1 MTKWIFAI
9 INTICLIIIILFTAI
24 ELPTFNYA
32 FYNYEYNK
40 NSAFEIVGISSY
52 DLEKVTIKLMDYMKD
67 DAEDLEVYANING
80 VNREFF
86 NNLEKSHM
94 VDVKNLF
101 QIGYAIRNIAV
112 VVFFITFLCA
122 FVYKKRPALR
132 EYAKSFIS
140 IILIFVTAC
149 GGLVLVI
156 LSNFDKYFTIFH
168 EIFFDND
175 MWILDPA
182 TDLLINIVPLPFFID
197 IFKVVISLFFLA
209 AIVMMIIS
217 IVYLKSVN
225 NKQEVRE

>member
-9 INTICLIIIILFTAI
+9 INTICLIIIFLFTAI

-32 FYNYEYNK
+32 FYHYEYNK
-40 NSAFEIVGISSY
+40 NETFETIGISPY
-52 DLEKVTIKLMDYMKD
+52 DLEKVTFKLMDYIKG
-67 DAEDLEVYANING
+67 DAENLEVNATING
-80 VNREFF
+80 ETREFF
-86 NNLEKSHM
+86 NALEKAHM

-101 QIGYAIRNIAV
+101 QIGYAVRNIAV
-112 VVFFITFLCA
+112 IVFFITYLCA

-132 EYAKSFIS
+132 EYAQSFIS
-140 IILIFVTAC
+140 VTIIFISACTA
-149 GGLVLVI
+149 LVLVI
-156 LSNFDKYFTIFH
+156 FTNFDKYFTIFH

-197 IFKVVISLFFLA
+197 IFKVVILLFFLA
-209 AIVMMIIS
+209 ALIMMIIS
-217 IVYLKSVN
+217 IVYLKSGN

>member
-9 INTICLIIIILFTAI
+9 INTVCLITIFLFAAI
-24 ELPTFNYA
+24 EFPTFNYA

-40 NSAFEIVGISSY
+40 NGTVETIGISKY
-52 DLEKVTIKLMDYMKD
+52 DLEKVTFQLMDYIKD
-67 DAEDLEVYANING
+67 DADNLEVYANING
-80 VNREFF
+80 ETREFF
-86 NNLEKSHM
+86 NALEKAHM

-101 QIGYAIRNIAV
+101 QIGYAIRNI
-112 VVFFITFLCA
+112 VFIIFCITFLCA
-122 FVYKKRPALR
+122 FIYKKRPALQ

-140 IILIFVTAC
+140 LTIIFICSCGAVVLLILT
-149 GGLVLVI
+149 
-156 LSNFDKYFTIFH
+156 NFNKYFTMFH

-197 IFKVVISLFFLA
+197 IFKVVIALFFLA
-209 AIVMMIIS
+209 SLIMMIIC